1 MFGYTACV
9 CVCNLCNFNYFLSLS
24 LNISFTTSM
33 WSIWESLADVL
44 HQQRTHANTQRAWS
58 QYATSWRKFTSS
70 ICLPLFGR
78 GTACTHIF
86 MFIFKFP
93 LFFSLRTTCFRLKVS
108 SHFQPIFTHCHIVCS
123 WKLLQRCFEYIQ
135 SGCCVFDAENI
146 GAFSVHH
153 VECFIDIQQCC
164 IHNQTIQTYTLYA
177 WLFCLGLASS
187 KKQGK
192 YCALRSENEDGKMR
206 CVHLHF

>member
-9 CVCNLCNFNYFLSLS
+9 CVCNLYNFNYFLSLS

-44 HQQRTHANTQRAWS
+44 HQQRSHANTQRAWS

-86 MFIFKFP
+86 MFMF
-93 LFFSLRTTCFRLKVS
+93 LFLPSNYLFSIESFESFLAHIRTLPHCMQLKVVATMFWVHSKWMLCFRCRKHRS
-108 SHFQPIFTHCHIVCS
+108 
-123 WKLLQRCFEYIQ
+123 
-135 SGCCVFDAENI
+135 
-146 GAFSVHH
+146 
-153 VECFIDIQQCC
+153 
-164 IHNQTIQTYTLYA
+164 
-177 WLFCLGLASS
+177 LFGTPCRMFHRHST
-187 KKQGK
+187 
-192 YCALRSENEDGKMR
+192 M
-206 CVHLHF
+206 LHS